1 MPKNVFISYRH
12 HQADWVSDRLVPCL
26 RYGGAEVII
35 DYEKFGAGRTVVGE
49 MDGYQDAAD
58 CAVLVLTPDYLA
70 GDYCVHEMERALQRN
85 QPIVPIVRAMCAVP
99 AEINKRIW
107 IDLCD
112 DSSAAPWD
120 KVLAGCD
127 ADLGADAPVWLRA
140 RDEARQLLGRGQSVN
155 LVVTGK
161 PKWRELIAHL
171 QAEHLKDLGIV
182 DLDRGATASR
192 KGLIEE
198 MLKSCGITTPVPAP
212 PDDLGELD
220 RVLSARALSRLA
232 LLHFDRAK
240 TRRNH
245 YEVDL
250 FSALRY
256 LIMDSRKLVLLAHSY
271 ESFASILPHDHPLSA
286 IDIKTVELRGR

>member
-1 MPKNVFISYRH
+1 MPKKVFISYRH
-12 HQADWVSDRLVPCL
+12 HQADWVRDRLVPCL

-70 GDYCVHEMERALQRN
+70 SDFCVHEMKRALQRK
-85 QPIVPIVRAMCAVP
+85 QPIVPIVRATCAVP
-99 AEINKRIW
+99 AEINQRIW

-120 KVLAGCD
+120 KVLAGCE

-140 RDEARQLLGRGQSVN
+140 RDEARLLLARSQSVN

-161 PKWRELIAHL
+161 PKWNELVKHL
-171 QAEHLKDLGIV
+171 RIEHLKDLGVV
-182 DLDRGATASR
+182 DFEGGYAESRAALAAEILEVCGA
-192 KGLIEE
+192 K
-198 MLKSCGITTPVPAP
+198 TTVPEP
-212 PDDLGELD
+212 PDDLVVLH

-232 LLHFDRAK
+232 LLRMDYVRVRKHGI
-240 TRRNH
+240 
-245 YEVDL
+245 DL
-250 FSALRY
+250 FSTLRN
-256 LIMDSRKLVLLAHSY
+256 LMMDKRVLVLLV
-271 ESFASILPHDHPLSA
+271 ESRQPVIELLPHDHPLSS
-286 IDIKTVELRGR
+286 IDLKIVELRGR

>member
-1 MPKNVFISYRH
+1 
-12 HQADWVSDRLVPCL
+12 
-26 RYGGAEVII
+26 
-35 DYEKFGAGRTVVGE
+35 

-70 GDYCVHEMERALQRN
+70 SDYCVHEMKRALRRK
-85 QPIVPIVRAMCAVP
+85 QPIVPIVRATCAVP

-107 IDLCD
+107 IDLGD

-120 KVLAGCD
+120 KVLAGCE

-198 MLKSCGITTPVPAP
+198 MLKACDCGRISNTQTPSRNVRFGLR
-212 PDDLGELD
+212 LG
-220 RVLSARALSRLA
+220 
-232 LLHFDRAK
+232 F
-240 TRRNH
+240 
-245 YEVDL
+245 
-250 FSALRY
+250 
-256 LIMDSRKLVLLAHSY
+256 
-271 ESFASILPHDHPLSA
+271 
-286 IDIKTVELRGR
+286 